1 MTGLSAVAC
10 LRLMVANSRIMGAAL
25 GTIIAIIIT
34 HHIANISNAWA
45 GDHGSGS
52 IGMSAMLM
60 SMPAPAIR

>member
-1 MTGLSAVAC
+1 MTGLSVVAC
-10 LRLMVANSRIMGAAL
+10 LRLMAANSRMVGAAL

-34 HHIANISNAWA
+34 HHIANMSNAWA

-60 SMPAPAIR
+60 SMPAPASR

>member
-10 LRLMVANSRIMGAAL
+10 LRLMAANSRTMGAAL

-34 HHIANISNAWA
+34 HHIANMSNACA

-60 SMPAPAIR
+60 SMPAPASR

>member
-1 MTGLSAVAC
+1 MTVSMAH
-10 LRLMVANSRIMGAAL
+10 
-25 GTIIAIIIT
+25 IIAIIIT

-60 SMPAPAIR
+60 SMPAPASR

>member
-1 MTGLSAVAC
+1 
-10 LRLMVANSRIMGAAL
+10 MGVAL

-34 HHIANISNAWA
+34 HHMANMINACA
-45 GDHGSGS
+45 GDHGVGS